1 MTSVDDEWSKFLC
14 DDDYVV
20 DNILEKPINESNE
33 IPECEDLYISTKTK
47 VLYLNQPIDIN
58 NVFWKLPIIDYG
70 KPAEGIIKKQMKVV
84 SKSPEEYEELREKIK
99 NENHYYSEHIIK
111 QINNPEAR
119 RIKFKDER
127 KITIGIS
134 KKDIVNSRG
143 KVKNAFYN
151 CFAIIVRFIYEGV
164 FKEIHV
170 KVFNTGKLEIPGILN
185 KTILNIIQTKILEI
199 LSKLIDNELCF
210 VESDVDHHV
219 LINSNFK
226 CGFFINRDKLYNI
239 LKNKYKVETAYDPCS
254 YPGVKCKFYYNN
266 FNNNLQDGTIAIE
279 DRSMKMNELIESKK
293 YTEVSFMIFRTGS
306 CLIIGNCNET
316 VLYYIYDFIKNI
328 LQSEYKEIAVVDE
341 KNITKPKIKN
351 VRKKYINIV

>member
-1 MTSVDDEWSKFLC
+1 
-14 DDDYVV
+14 
-20 DNILEKPINESNE
+20 
-33 IPECEDLYISTKTK
+33 
-47 VLYLNQPIDIN
+47 
-58 NVFWKLPIIDYG
+58 
-70 KPAEGIIKKQMKVV
+70 MKVV

-226 CGFFINRDKLYNI
+226 CGFSL
-239 LKNKYKVETAYDPCS
+239 TATNY
-254 YPGVKCKFYYNN
+254 
-266 FNNNLQDGTIAIE
+266 
-279 DRSMKMNELIESKK
+279 
-293 YTEVSFMIFRTGS
+293 
-306 CLIIGNCNET
+306 II
-316 VLYYIYDFIKNI
+316 Y
-328 LQSEYKEIAVVDE
+328 
-341 KNITKPKIKN
+341 
-351 VRKKYINIV
+351 